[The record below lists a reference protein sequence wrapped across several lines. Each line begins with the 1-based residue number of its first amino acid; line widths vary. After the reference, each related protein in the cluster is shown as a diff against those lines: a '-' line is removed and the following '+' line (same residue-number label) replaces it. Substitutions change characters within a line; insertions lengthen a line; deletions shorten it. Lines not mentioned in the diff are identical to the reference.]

1 MQHSTITDLLAGN
14 RLDFHERPQR
24 QPKNHGN
31 RIDTVFIY
39 NMPEQYVP
47 TRLQPAKYC
56 TVVYSQDGCPAIQ
69 ATAVAV
75 GNRYRMAA
83 ERQLLHSG
91 CISASYIAQLCL
103 IG

>member
-1 MQHSTITDLLAGN
+1 MKDHKDNQKTMATGL
-14 RLDFHERPQR
+14 
-24 QPKNHGN
+24 
-31 RIDTVFIY
+31 T
-39 NMPEQYVP
+39 QYLFTTCLIKYLP

-83 ERQLLHSG
+83 EHQLLHSG
-91 CISASYIAQLCL
+91 CISASYISQLCL